1 MNGVQTI
8 SLSMTVCLKDFYM
21 DKYEVTQARHQE
33 VMRFNPSGFK
43 DCPQCPVEQVTWIQ
57 AKNFCDKNG
66 KRLPTEAEWEYAARS
81 GGKGELWAG
90 VSENYNMDKYVWF
103 NANSER
109 KRHPVGQKKPNGLGL
124 YDMSGNVWE
133 WCADI
138 YDSS

>member
-1 MNGVQTI
+1 MVFVKGGCFQMGSQLNEW
-8 SLSMTVCLKDFYM
+8 SSN
-21 DKYEVTQARHQE
+21 DK
-33 VMRFNPSGFK
+33 
-43 DCPQCPVEQVTWIQ
+43 PVHDSVSQRLLHGQV
-57 AKNFCDKNG
+57 
-66 KRLPTEAEWEYAARS
+66 LPTEAEWEYAARS